1 MRDEDFRGGVHAAA
15 ASLLAVM
22 AAYNLSRLAAGGSRR
37 HVLNLAIYA
46 PLWGFELYQT
56 WRHWQGRS
64 DAVPTEMPHR
74 EEMLPH
80 A

>member
-22 AAYNLSRLAAGGSRR
+22 AVYNLSRLVVGGSRR
-37 HVLNLAIYA
+37 HALNLAIYA

-56 WRHWQGRS
+56 WRHWQA
-64 DAVPTEMPHR
+64 DAVPIEMSHR
-74 EEMLPH
+74 EKVLPH
-80 A
+80 D